1 MKKRVLPF
9 FAIAALAIACGQS
22 STPATETTAPA
33 AEPATEAAAPAPE
46 ATATVEVPAEINDLL
61 NKHTCL
67 TCHSATE
74 KIIGPPY
81 QEVAAKNYTDE
92 QIVELIHAPKPE
104 HWPDYPPMAPLPN
117 VPKEDAMKIAGW
129 INSLK

>member
-1 MKKRVLPF
+1 MKKQLLPF
-9 FAIAALAIACGQS
+9 FAVAALAVACGQS
-22 STPATETTAPA
+22 TPPSESTSSTTAP
-33 AEPATEAAAPAPE
+33 T
-46 ATATVEVPAEINDLL
+46 TNEVASASTTIQIPDDVNELL

-67 TCHSATE
+67 TCHAAGE
-74 KIIGPPY
+74 KIVGPAY
-81 QEVAAKNYTDE
+81 KEVATKNYTNE

-117 VPKEDAMKIAGW
+117 VPKEDALKIAAW